1 MKSDNKIL
9 KERARQLAIKNEM
22 NLEDQTNNLHV
33 VEFFLAPEH
42 YGIESYLISEVLLL
56 KELTAIPGAPAFV
69 AGVTNVRGKIISII
83 NLKTFLGMVTKG
95 ITDLNKTIILQH
107 NGMEFGIIADAIEGT
122 NNISEQSLS
131 TAPATL
137 HGKGASFVKGL
148 TKNGTI
154 ILDGVRL
161 LTETSILVNQ
171 KK

>member
-1 MKSDNKIL
+1 
-9 KERARQLAIKNEM
+9 
-22 NLEDQTNNLHV
+22 
-33 VEFFLAPEH
+33 
-42 YGIESYLISEVLLL
+42 
-56 KELTAIPGAPAFV
+56 
-69 AGVTNVRGKIISII
+69 
-83 NLKTFLGMVTKG
+83 MVTKG
-95 ITDLNKTIILQH
+95 ITDLIKTIILQH